1 LHGKIDEEM
10 IHQLK
15 PDIVLTD
22 MNMPVYD
29 VFTMFENT
37 KDISYQKIILSGYND
52 FLNAKKLAIWGS

>member
-1 LHGKIDEEM
+1 M